1 MGETG
6 KPQKALR
13 PNEVAMDVKTFV
25 IELLS
30 ALGEL
35 DFVQDIDLQVEGLV
49 ISGRIALKE
58 DRFLETYF
66 NESTETIAF
75 ALVGQ
80 GKRLWGIDR
89 DKIRGWHMHPL
100 GKSKEHVAI
109 RSLSVVEITQ
119 ELTKVWKDLP

>member
-35 DFVQDIDLQVEGLV
+35 DFVQDIDLQVDRDYCFR
-49 ISGRIALKE
+49 SGRPREEIMGNRQGQ
-58 DRFLETYF
+58 DQRVTYAPF
-66 NESTETIAF
+66 GEI
-75 ALVGQ
+75 Q
-80 GKRLWGIDR
+80 GTCR
-89 DKIRGWHMHPL
+89 DKVSIG
-100 GKSKEHVAI
+100 S
-109 RSLSVVEITQ
+109 
-119 ELTKVWKDLP
+119 